1 MANNIVLALCEGP
14 HDVAFLNKILKT
26 SGFKSYEDVKL
37 NDFPAPINDMLN
49 MEAVKSNVKDLNIKE
64 LRQTLLPSNTL
75 KRDDTYLFLYSLGG
89 DGKKSARKSLLEKI
103 MSYIPKEGEIKQ
115 GRINVDETL
124 IKIIYFFD
132 ADSIGL
138 TRRLASVRDEISE
151 TIGSIKQESFSEN
164 GSYIHCE
171 GIKIGCFIF
180 TGDDNNVGK
189 LENILLPLMRLNN
202 EDIFDR
208 ADTFIEENHDRT
220 RLFPFKIKIAEN
232 GLYEER
238 STKAG
243 DKYKFDKSKSLIG
256 TVGQLQQSGAA
267 NTVCIG
273 FTDYLTMEKITQNAK
288 CLEIIQF
295 VDQN

>member
-1 MANNIVLALCEGP
+1 MANNIILALCEGP

-26 SGFKSYEDVKL
+26 ANFKSYEDVKL

-75 KRDDTYLFLYSLGG
+75 KREDTYLFLYSLGG
-89 DGKKSARKSLLEKI
+89 DGKKGARKSLLEKI

-115 GRINVDETL
+115 GRINIEETL

-132 ADSIGL
+132 ADSAGL
-138 TRRLASVRDEISE
+138 KRRLASVRDEISE
-151 TIGSIKQESFSEN
+151 TIDSIKEESFSEN
-164 GSYIHCE
+164 GSYINCE

-180 TGDDNNVGK
+180 TGDDNNLGK

-208 ADTFIEENHDRT
+208 ADTFIEENHDQQ
-220 RLFPFKIKIAEN
+220 RLFPFKIKMGDS

-238 STKAG
+238 SKKAG

-256 TVGQLQQSGAA
+256 AVGQLQQSGAA

-288 CLEIIQF
+288 CLEIIKF